1 MILYLL
7 SLDYDNVP
15 YDFINRE
22 LDLLRHQFK
31 IHLDLWESS
40 PGHYHIRC
48 PKPLDWLEAKKVLLA
63 SRCSPAYKRLC
74 VRIQAFPIRTGEKT
88 AFQEDGTLEFVKPR
102 PKLIPHAG
110 AVAI

>member
-1 MILYLL
+1 MIQYML

-31 IHLDLWESS
+31 IRLDLWESS

-48 PKPLDWLEAKKVLLA
+48 PKPLDWLEARNILLA

-74 VRIQAFPIRTGEKT
+74 IKTTSFPIRLGEKVCFEESGKVHYIKAAPQLLPT
-88 AFQEDGTLEFVKPR
+88 N
-102 PKLIPHAG
+102 
-110 AVAI
+110 